1 MSSSHQ
7 CSDGSVLLFF
17 LGSNLI
23 SFKIL
28 IWVCILIESYI
39 NFVLHRCALC
49 FFFFFY
55 LIPEGIMVK
64 VPREHFLFRLFL
76 PIWEK
81 KICEPG
87 RENFLLDFPSSLFS
101 LVFQIVKN
109 IIFHSI
115 FLSIFSILPKFT
127 PTKHSI
133 KARKCVVNGHPVP
146 VNTTLFIVSFNC
158 TCDLLILVVKVVWV
172 LFWHSQIA
180 WKLPIL
186 SFQDCI
192 WGRGFRINAFKSIL
206 I

>member
-1 MSSSHQ
+1 
-7 CSDGSVLLFF
+7 
-17 LGSNLI
+17 
-23 SFKIL
+23 
-28 IWVCILIESYI
+28 
-39 NFVLHRCALC
+39 
-49 FFFFFY
+49 
-55 LIPEGIMVK
+55 MVK
-64 VPREHFLFRLFL
+64 VPWEHFLFRLFL

-87 RENFLLDFPSSLFS
+87 RENFLPDFPSSLFS
-101 LVFQIVKN
+101 LICQTVENIVCQTVKN
-109 IIFHSI
+109 IVFHSI
-115 FLSIFSILPKFT
+115 FSILPKLTPIFSILPKFT
-127 PTKHSI
+127 PIKHSV

-158 TCDLLILVVKVVWV
+158 TCDMLILAEKVVWV

>member
-1 MSSSHQ
+1 
-7 CSDGSVLLFF
+7 
-17 LGSNLI
+17 
-23 SFKIL
+23 
-28 IWVCILIESYI
+28 
-39 NFVLHRCALC
+39 
-49 FFFFFY
+49 
-55 LIPEGIMVK
+55 MVK
-64 VPREHFLFRLFL
+64 VQWGSFLSWLFL
-76 PIWEK
+76 PIWEE
-81 KICEPG
+81 KICGPG
-87 RENFLLDFPSSLFS
+87 RENFLPGFPSSLFS
-101 LVFQIVKN
+101 LVCQTVENIV
-109 IIFHSI
+109 FHSI

-127 PTKHSI
+127 PIFSILPKFTPIKHSV

-158 TCDLLILVVKVVWV
+158 TCDMLILAEKVVWV